1 MPPSSTFRRGAPKP
15 PAGPRRPVPEPPG
28 GAPEPA
34 AKRPRYPETV
44 LRVASWNVDVSRL
57 GKKMLDIACKLAK
70 MLQHVDIVLL
80 QELGPWDKP
89 LSDAGWAAFLKAIV
103 GKKADEWDARKNGNY
118 AVLAS
123 RKDPRGGCGS
133 YATKLFQWL
142 EAPS

>member
-1 MPPSSTFRRGAPKP
+1 MPPPSTRKP
-15 PAGPRRPVPEPPG
+15 PAPEPPG

-34 AKRPRYPETV
+34 ASGAPEPAAKRPRQEAM
-44 LRVASWNVDVSRL
+44 LRVASWNVDVARL
-57 GKKMLDIACKLAK
+57 GPKMTHVACDVAR

-89 LSDAGWAAFLKAIV
+89 LSDADWAAFLKAVV
-103 GKKADEWDARKNGNY
+103 GKKADEWDARKNGPY
-118 AVLAS
+118 AVLAR

-133 YATKLFQWL
+133 YATKLFPWL

>member
-1 MPPSSTFRRGAPKP
+1 M
-15 PAGPRRPVPEPPG
+15 PEPPG

-34 AKRPRYPETV
+34 AKRPRYPETT
-44 LRVASWNVDVSRL
+44 LRVASWNVDVPQL
-57 GKKMLDIACKLAK
+57 GQKMIRCACDAAK

-89 LSDAGWAAFLKAIV
+89 LSDADWAAFLKAIV
-103 GKKADEWDARKNGNY
+103 GKKADEWDARKNGPY
-118 AVLAS
+118 AVLAR

-133 YATKLFQWL
+133 YATKLFPWL

>member
-1 MPPSSTFRRGAPKP
+1 
-15 PAGPRRPVPEPPG
+15 
-28 GAPEPA
+28 
-34 AKRPRYPETV
+34 
-44 LRVASWNVDVSRL
+44 
-57 GKKMLDIACKLAK
+57 

-80 QELGPWDKP
+80 QELGPWDRP
-89 LSDAGWAAFLKAIV
+89 LSDAHWRLFLNGIV

>member
-1 MPPSSTFRRGAPKP
+1 MPFRRGAPKP

-44 LRVASWNVDVSRL
+44 LHVASWNVDVSGL
-57 GKKMLDIACKLAK
+57 GKKMQEIAFLLGK

-80 QELGPWDKP
+80 QELGPWDRP
-89 LSDAGWAAFLKAIV
+89 LIDGDRGWAAFLKAIV
-103 GKKADEWDARKNGNY
+103 GKKAAEWDACKNGNY
-118 AVLAS
+118 AVLAR

-133 YATKLFQWL
+133 YAAKLFQWL